1 MKTTIRDIAREAKV
15 SVTSVS
21 LVLNN
26 KKNTI
31 PEATRERIKQVAKQ
45 MNYSPNQMAVG
56 LVTKKTKTIGLIVP
70 DISNA
75 FFADLAR
82 SIENN
87 LSALGYSLIL
97 SNSNNSLKESRQYV
111 DILVNRGVDG
121 LIISFSGDDSDD
133 VKEKQSLVNTLNKLD
148 IPLISLDSWMEGLSC
163 PGVSVYHSKGGYFA
177 TKYLIDLGHK
187 RIGCISGKN
196 GNYSSDRRLKGY
208 KKALEDA
215 GLAFNSSYVCE
226 GDYQYKSGYNCG
238 KKLLDTNITAIFVSN
253 DLMAYGVYLA
263 AKEKGVKI
271 PEELSIIGF
280 DDLFFSSMLS
290 VPLTTIR
297 QSVDTLGELAC
308 DLLFKRIKKETL
320 DQDFIQLEP
329 DLVIRSSTMKV

>member
-1 MKTTIRDIAREAKV
+1 MKPTIRDIAREAGV

-26 KKNTI
+26 RKNTI
-31 PEATRERIKQVAKQ
+31 AEATKKRIKKVAKQ

-82 SIENN
+82 SVENS

-133 VKEKQSLVNTLNKLD
+133 PLEKQSLVETLNKLD

-163 PGVSVYHSKGGYFA
+163 PGISFYHSKGGYFA
-177 TKYLIDLGHK
+177 TKHLIELGHTK
-187 RIGCISGKN
+187 IGCISGKN

-208 KKALEDA
+208 KKALEEV
-215 GLAFNSSYVCE
+215 GLTYNPTYVCE

-238 KKLLDTNITAIFVSN
+238 KKLLETDITAIFVSN